1 MQAALNV
8 IKDVNAK
15 SLGDIL
21 IHNIVA
27 VQTAIKTE
35 QQRLDSLEEICGNLE
50 DMLHGIVRARHK
62 TLRPD

>member
-15 SLGDIL
+15 SLDDIL

-35 QQRLDSLEEICGNLE
+35 QQRLDSLEEICDNLE
-50 DMLHGIVRARHK
+50 DILHSIVRARHK
-62 TLRPD
+62 TLHPD